1 MEGRENG
8 LGVFR
13 WVVGEAKMVRAS
25 EKKRKK
31 SRWPLDDWMGWWWWG
46 VGEWRARA

>member
-1 MEGRENG
+1 MVKVLKGRENG

-13 WVVGEAKMVRAS
+13 WVVGKAKMVRAS

-31 SRWPLDDWMGWWWWG
+31 IALAIGRLGG
-46 VGEWRARA
+46 VVVEGCG